1 MQKIRI
7 DFDNPGL
14 PPHLDVMEGDA
25 QSRFFELMLFRSGA
39 VYTAP
44 DGAVYSLMYRGFGP
58 QNQGWYDT
66 IVDQAGTRPALV
78 VDANKITCEIAP
90 QAMVV
95 PGHLDVVLCISTASG
110 YMLKSWPIDVNV
122 RNDHYDDTAET
133 AMYFNL
139 SGDFT
144 AKIAEL
150 NTAMSAL
157 DDAVAK
163 AEIAVDQK
171 KDEALQEIE
180 DAAKAASDAAEA
192 ARRSQQAAA
201 SSAGAA
207 ATSETNASGYASSA
221 KESEN
226 EAKRY
231 ADSAIRARGDC
242 IDQAVAAR
250 DSASVAKEY
259 LEQVKT
265 ITTGAQGWYAT
276 PADLQAAVPIGENG
290 WFAFV
295 GTTDTIWTWDSD
307 ASAWVDT
314 GATSRLAEYPTKK
327 EVNENLKHK
336 LDLSGGVMTGQ
347 ISGSL
352 SGSAAKDR
360 ENTMV
365 FSSNAPK
372 SAEESVCV
380 VGAKTKDGAWV
391 FGTESEKNDAV
402 LSFSSDENYKNGSSE
417 RKKVYIPV
425 PDENTTL
432 FGITESS
439 YDSANDSGC
448 VRFGDG
454 TQICYGGI
462 HNAASG
468 TKYVFAL
475 PFADD
480 FEPKVIAS
488 RHYGSVSGGSGGL
501 IWVYDT
507 TSTSFKAGSASNM
520 YGMWIAIGRYK

>member
-1 MQKIRI
+1 MDFNAAINGIRTALY
-7 DFDNPGL
+7 G
-14 PPHLDVMEGDA
+14 
-25 QSRFFELMLFRSGA
+25 FEVR
-39 VYTAP
+39 
-44 DGAVYSLMYRGFGP
+44 
-58 QNQGWYDT
+58 
-66 IVDQAGTRPALV
+66 
-78 VDANKITCEIAP
+78 E
-90 QAMVV
+90 
-95 PGHLDVVLCISTASG
+95 CIASG
-110 YMLKSWPIDVNV
+110 MEWVKKF
-122 RNDHYDDTAET
+122 A
-133 AMYFNL
+133 
-139 SGDFT
+139 
-144 AKIAEL
+144 
-150 NTAMSAL
+150 
-157 DDAVAK
+157 DDASGQAALAVSWAIAAK
-163 AEIAVDQK
+163 KSA
-171 KDEALQEIE
+171 
-180 DAAKAASDAAEA
+180 DAAK
-192 ARRSQQAAA
+192 
-201 SSAGAA
+201 
-207 ATSETNASGYASSA
+207 TSETNAKASATASKTSETNA
-221 KESEN
+221 KASETASKTSETN
-226 EAKRY
+226 
-231 ADSAIRARGDC
+231 
-242 IDQAVAAR
+242 AAT
-250 DSASVAKEY
+250 SASVAKEY

-276 PADLQAAVPIGENG
+276 PAALQSAVPIGENG

-307 ASAWVDT
+307 TSAWVDT
-314 GATSRLAEYPTKK
+314 GATSQLAEYPTKK
-327 EVNENLKHK
+327 EVNENLERK

-372 SAEESVCV
+372 NAEESVCV

-391 FGTESEKNDAV
+391 FGAESEKSDAV

-468 TKYVFAL
+468 TKYVFVL

-480 FEPKVIAS
+480 FEPKVITS
-488 RHYGSVSGGSGGL
+488 RHYGSASGGSGGL
-501 IWVYDT
+501 IWVYNT
-507 TSTSFKAGSASNM
+507 TSTSFRAGSASNM

>member
-1 MQKIRI
+1 MNKTFEENINDIRTAKR
-7 DFDNPGL
+7 GVEVREAMAESL
-14 PPHLDVMEGDA
+14 EYVEGFA
-25 QSRFFELMLFRSGA
+25 
-39 VYTAP
+39 
-44 DGAVYSLMYRGFGP
+44 
-58 QNQGWYDT
+58 
-66 IVDQAGTRPALV
+66 
-78 VDANKITCEIAP
+78 
-90 QAMVV
+90 
-95 PGHLDVVLCISTASG
+95 STA
-110 YMLKSWPIDVNV
+110 
-122 RNDHYDDTAET
+122 TQ
-133 AMYFNL
+133 
-139 SGDFT
+139 
-144 AKIAEL
+144 
-150 NTAMSAL
+150 
-157 DDAVAK
+157 K
-163 AEIAVDQK
+163 A
-171 KDEALQEIE
+171 E
-180 DAAKAASDAAEA
+180 DAAASAKTAADAANAAGTSEQRASTAAGLAENSKKTAIDKAAAALK
-192 ARRSQQAAA
+192 
-201 SSAGAA
+201 SADAA
-207 ATSETNASGYASSA
+207 AT
-221 KESEN
+221 
-226 EAKRY
+226 
-231 ADSAIRARGDC
+231 
-242 IDQAVAAR
+242 
-250 DSASVAKEY
+250 SASVAKEY

-276 PADLQAAVPIGENG
+276 PENLRTAVPIGENG

-307 ASAWVDT
+307 TSAWVDT

-327 EVNENLKHK
+327 EVNENLEHK

-372 SAEESVCV
+372 NTEESVCV

-391 FGTESEKNDAV
+391 FGAESEKNDAV

-417 RKKVYIPV
+417 RKKVYIPI

-439 YDSANDSGC
+439 YDSPNDSGC
-448 VRFGDG
+448 IRFGDG

-480 FEPKVIAS
+480 FEPKVITT
-488 RHYGSVSGGSGGL
+488 RHYGSASGGSGEL

-507 TSTSFKAGSASNM
+507 TSTSFKAGSASRM